1 MRRRLCGLICLCVC
15 WAMPVASQAAVWTVE
30 HDVLVRREGDA
41 QVEVR
46 GPEDV
51 RALAPRSDGGTW
63 LLAVDGMWSITP
75 DGEVELRFDSVAQG
89 FGNPQRLAA
98 DPYDGSAWVATDK
111 PLLLHVARNGTLLHG
126 TSLAAPAVALVSDL
140 AQAAWVVAGPTL
152 MHYAHDGSA
161 NAPRPLGLA
170 QDENATAL
178 AIDAVHGRIWLGTT
192 AALYY
197 LPIDDATAL
206 PTPLIRGEITGL
218 TLDQLTQTTLAIVG
232 GKLVAFD
239 GTERR
244 QDPARLLA
252 ADEPARAV
260 AYDASA
266 DAFIA
271 DTADASVDVG
281 SDHPALRLASAAS
294 GSLLAGTPL
303 RVAPTIALIR
313 PPSGGAVTDRAAE
326 IVLRIG
332 AECNGSACAMPPSY
346 MLRAQVDATIG
357 GARLDDARIDMA
369 GRVTFPQRPAMT
381 AGENSLAAAVT
392 DMFGHAITLQR
403 ARWTLIAREPAGE
416 AGQTAETGRDDA
428 SLPKA
433 ANKAPSVTLT
443 SPAGGAVFSTES
455 GITLNAT
462 ATDSDGSIAKVEFYR
477 GGTTFIGTVAAA
489 PYRFVWTNAVAG
501 TYSLTA
507 KAYDDRRAT
516 ATSAPVTIVVVDNQR
531 PMVTLTSPSA
541 GTFANVGTDVILE
554 ATASDTDGTVIG
566 IEFFDGTT
574 SIGRVT
580 TSPYS
585 LVWNASPVGV
595 HALSAEATDDRGG
608 IARSSSV
615 DLVVGAPPLVVVTSP
630 IACSTVFGPLDFMLT
645 ADAMSTSGVI
655 TSLAFFDNGSL
666 VGTARAAPWRVTLPN
681 ASIGSHA
688 ITAKATDEHGLTTT
702 SRPSTFTIHGAN
714 QPPSVAITAP
724 GEGTHFASGAP
735 VNLMATASDMDGT
748 VAAVEFRL
756 GGASG
761 ALIGRATHAPY
772 AATWANAGPGS
783 YAVVAVAYDDAN
795 ATSTSAPVHFTV
807 DPNAPPAV
815 SLTAP
820 AANTNYTAP
829 ATVPLAASASDADGS
844 IVKVEFFAGTAL
856 IGSTTTAPY
865 TAVWSGVG
873 AGAYSI
879 TAKAT
884 DNTGGVGTS
893 AAAPITVAT
902 NALPTVTL
910 TAPAHGDRYFAP
922 ATISLSADAQDTDG
936 AIAGVD
942 FYADGALIG
951 HASLPPY
958 RAIWD
963 GVAAGTYAISAK
975 ATDNA
980 GGSATSVP
988 VSVTV
993 VGAPSLNIDAALADA
1008 TIDDDNILVRGFVSA
1023 PANAA
1028 VTVNGVVTHID
1039 DLGRFQANDI
1049 PLTPGVNTITAV
1061 VTTQDGQSSSQSL
1074 TISSTGTGAFVVHAA
1089 PTEGLESLQ
1098 VTFTVEDPAGTPFE
1112 QIFVD
1117 LDGDGFP
1124 NLILTP
1130 DQFVDGKVT
1139 IRATYPVGTWLAV
1152 VTAYDEQDR
1161 VIYSTSKSIV
1171 VRIPAILQNDLRGVY
1186 DGMVTRLR
1194 AGNIPGALT
1203 AFTGS
1208 AYEKYNAIFTQLQP
1222 SLSSLVDQ
1230 LGELQEVTFN
1240 MDLAEFSFVRN
1251 TPDGPQKFMLYMI
1264 RAEDGI
1270 WRIDGM

>member
-1 MRRRLCGLICLCVC
+1 MRRRLCALICFCIG
-15 WAMPVASQAAVWTVE
+15 WAMPLVAHAVVWTIE
-30 HDVLVRREGDA
+30 RDVLVRREGDA
-41 QVEVR
+41 QIEVR
-46 GPEDV
+46 APEDV
-51 RALAPRSDGGTW
+51 RVLAPRSDGGTW
-63 LLAVDGMWSITP
+63 LLAVDGMWSITT
-75 DGEVELRFDSVAQG
+75 DGEVELHFDSAAQG

-98 DPYDGSAWVATDK
+98 DPYDGSAWMATDK
-111 PLLLHVARNGTLLHG
+111 PLLLHVDRNGTLLHG
-126 TSLAAPAVALVSDL
+126 TSLPAPAAALASDL

-152 MHYAHDGSA
+152 MHHAHDGSA
-161 NAPRPLGLA
+161 NAKRPLGLA
-170 QDENATAL
+170 HDENATAL

-197 LPIDDATAL
+197 LPTDDATVL
-206 PTPLIRGEITGL
+206 PTPVIRGEITGL
-218 TLDQLTQTTLAIVG
+218 ALDQLTQTTLAIVD

-239 GTERR
+239 AAERR
-244 QDPARLLA
+244 HDPERLLA
-252 ADEPARAV
+252 ASEPARAV
-260 AYDASA
+260 AFDAGA
-266 DAFIA
+266 DAFVSE
-271 DTADASVDVG
+271 TAEAGVTVG
-281 SDHPALRLASAAS
+281 SDHPAPPLASAAS

-303 RVAPTIALIR
+303 RVAPTIAPLR
-313 PPSGGAVTDRAAE
+313 PPSGGAVTDPAAE

-332 AECNGSACAMPPSY
+332 AECNGRACAIPSPY
-346 MLRAQVDATIG
+346 LLHAQIDATMG
-357 GARLDDARIDMA
+357 GARLDDAKIDTN
-369 GRVTFPQRPAMT
+369 GRVTFPLQPAMT
-381 AGENSLAAAVT
+381 PGENSLAATVT
-392 DMFGHAITLQR
+392 DMFGHAITLER
-403 ARWTLIAREPAGE
+403 ARWTLVAREPVGE
-416 AGQTAETGRDDA
+416 PGQAAEASRDDA

-433 ANKAPSVTLT
+433 ANKAPSVSLTL
-443 SPAGGAVFSTES
+443 PASGAVFSTGS

-462 ATDSDGSIAKVEFYR
+462 AADSDGSIAKVEFYR
-477 GGTTFIGTVAAA
+477 GGTTLTGTVTAA

-507 KAYDDRRAT
+507 KAYDDRKAT
-516 ATSAPVTIVVVDNQR
+516 ATSSPVTIVVVDNQL

-541 GTFANVGTDVILE
+541 GSFANVGTDVILE
-554 ATASDTDGTVIG
+554 ATASDVDGTVIG
-566 IEFFDGTT
+566 VEFFDGTT
-574 SIGRVT
+574 PIGRIT
-580 TSPYS
+580 TSPYR
-585 LVWNASPVGV
+585 LVWNASPVGM
-595 HALSAEATDDRGG
+595 HALSARATDDRGG

-630 IACSTVFGPLDFMLT
+630 IACSSVFGPLDFMLA
-645 ADAMSTSGVI
+645 ADAMSTSGAI
-655 TSLAFFDNGSL
+655 TSVVFFDNGSL

-681 ASIGSHA
+681 ASIGSHT
-688 ITAKATDEHGLTTT
+688 ITAKATDEHGLTAT

-735 VNLMATASDMDGT
+735 VNLIATASDTDGT
-748 VAAVEFRL
+748 ITAVEFRL

-761 ALIGRATHAPY
+761 ALIGRATRAPY
-772 AATWANAGPGS
+772 AAIWTNAGPGS

-795 ATSTSAPVHFTV
+795 ATSSSAPVHFTV
-807 DPNAPPAV
+807 DPNAPPV
-815 SLTAP
+815 ISLTAP
-820 AANTNYTAP
+820 AASTRYTAP
-829 ATVPLAASASDADGS
+829 ANVLLAASASDADGS
-844 IVKVEFFAGTAL
+844 IARVEFFAGTTL
-856 IGSTTTAPY
+856 IGSATTAPY

-873 AGAYSI
+873 AGAYSL

-893 AAAPITVAT
+893 AVVPITVAT

-910 TAPAHGDRYFAP
+910 TAPARGDRYFAP
-922 ATISLSADAQDTDG
+922 ATIALSADAQDTDG
-936 AIAGVD
+936 VIAGVD
-942 FYADGALIG
+942 FYADGTLVG

-958 RAIWD
+958 RATWD

-993 VGAPSLNIDAALADA
+993 AGAPSLSIDAALAGA

-1074 TISSTGTGAFVVHAA
+1074 TINSTGAGAFVVHAA

-1098 VTFTVEDPAGTPFE
+1098 VTFTVEDPTGTLFK

-1152 VTAYDEQDR
+1152 LTAYDEQDR

-1208 AYEKYNAIFTQLQP
+1208 AYEKYNAVFTQLQP
-1222 SLSSLVDQ
+1222 SLASLVDQ